1 MAKVA
6 GLLEG
11 SWIMHRMNFYGVKR
25 RRFVQGLLALLGALV
40 PGIGGGR
47 GRSKRR
53 SVLREA
59 AFYRRLDQR

>member
-1 MAKVA
+1 
-6 GLLEG
+6 
-11 SWIMHRMNFYGVKR
+11 MHRMNFYGVKR